1 MAASV
6 LDFIQQ
12 GADPAEHMIRNLLEC
27 EGLGAGAGGC
37 WWRWLLVLGLLVQRG
52 SPGALLACQPLPGP
66 HANHPHSPP
75 PPLTSALAG
84 EHGYINT
91 DHPEFIGGA
100 KAIRQVG
107 RRGC

>member
-1 MAASV
+1 M

-27 EGLGAGAGGC
+27 
-37 WWRWLLVLGLLVQRG
+37 
-52 SPGALLACQPLPGP
+52 
-66 HANHPHSPP
+66 
-75 PPLTSALAG
+75 

-107 RRGC
+107 GVAAGI